1 MKKVG
6 IILIIVSIIVL
17 ISACVAFGFFE
28 QIKNLG
34 FNLAPLGSC
43 LIILSITGIFIGTS
57 MIYVDI

>member
-6 IILIIVSIIVL
+6 IILIIFSIIVL

-34 FNLAPLGSC
+34 FDFAPLGFC
-43 LIILSITGIFIGTS
+43 LTILSIMGVFTGAF
-57 MIYVDI
+57 MIAVDS